1 MEKKSK
7 IKVLIISLAIVL
19 VTGIIF
25 IADGLK
31 GSPGKTVVNYYS
43 AINKK
48 QPRKVM
54 KYLDIDKD
62 SSYYEFIFESFIEDF
77 EKIKEDEDEEDKEIK
92 AVIINDYDTGT
103 QSKTLASVD
112 YFVITEDSENIRIEH
127 EYELI
132 EKIDG
137 KWLIDY

>member
-19 VTGIIF
+19 VIGIVF
-25 IADGLK
+25 IVNGLK

-43 AINKK
+43 AINKN

-62 SSYYEFIFESFIEDF
+62 SSYYESLFESFIKDF
-77 EKIKEDEDEEDKEIK
+77 EKIKEEEDEKDEEIK
-92 AVIINDYDTGT
+92 AVIIDTDDSALT
-103 QSKTLASVD
+103 SETASVS
-112 YFVITEDSENIRIEH
+112 YFVITEDSKYIRIDY
-127 EYELI
+127 EYDFLEKVDGRW
-132 EKIDG
+132 KIDA
-137 KWLIDY
+137 Y